1 MSISANEIK
10 RVRSLSDK
18 KFRDRYGLFC
28 VEGEKMVDEAL
39 RSGFD
44 VETVYRKDEIGEE
57 QMGRISSL
65 SSPSPVLAV
74 VRKPQDINLSSDAA
88 LSGASCRS
96 GLYLAL
102 DSIRDPG
109 NLGTIL
115 RVADWFGIDAV
126 FAAPDTVDVFNPK
139 VVQATMGAIFR
150 VKFHYAE
157 IPALCR
163 AAVSAGGNVY
173 GTFLDGSDMY
183 EKQLN
188 PGKDSPSVIV
198 IGNESNGISD
208 EVAGLVSDRL
218 YIPPYPKNDTGSES
232 LNAAVATAITVAE
245 FRRRM

>member
-57 QMGRISSL
+57 QMSRISSL
-65 SSPSPVLAV
+65 SSPSPALAV

-88 LSGASCRS
+88 LSSALGRS

-102 DSIRDPG
+102 DTIRDPG

-208 EVAGLVSDRL
+208 EVSGLVSDRL

>member
-57 QMGRISSL
+57 QMSRISSL
-65 SSPSPVLAV
+65 SSPSPALAV

-88 LSGASCRS
+88 LSSALGRS

-102 DSIRDPG
+102 DTIRDPG